1 MRNPCAVAE
10 HLFLSSLADH
20 FNPAES
26 PAMKIAS
33 WNVNSINARL
43 DNVTRWLQDQQP
55 DVVLLQELKAVEDKF
70 PLAPFTDLG
79 YNAAIHGQKSWNGVA
94 ILSKHEISDV
104 MRGLPGD
111 ENDEQSRYIEATI
124 NGVRIASIYLPNGNP
139 VDTEKYPYKL
149 GWMDRLY
156 SHAAKLLKT
165 EMPVVLGG
173 DYNIIPEDIDCYNPG
188 AWTEDAL
195 FRLESRQKFRAIEH
209 LGYYDAFR
217 AINDNMVAYS
227 YWDYQAGA
235 WQQDRGIRIDHFLL
249 SAQAVDRI
257 EGCEIDKAPR
267 GEEKS
272 SDHTPV
278 ILTLRQR

>member
-1 MRNPCAVAE
+1 
-10 HLFLSSLADH
+10 
-20 FNPAES
+20 
-26 PAMKIAS
+26 MKIAT

-43 DNVTRWLQDQQP
+43 DNVTRWLEDQQP
-55 DVVLLQELKAVEDKF
+55 DIVLLQELKAVEDKF
-70 PLAPFTDLG
+70 PLAPFTELG

-188 AWTEDAL
+188 VWTEDAL